1 MYVCERWTIKKA
13 EWQRIDAFEL
23 WCWRIGSHLDSK
35 EIKPFNPKG
44 NQSWIFIGRTDT
56 ETEAPILWPPDVKN
70 WLIGKDPDAGKDWR
84 QDEKGTTENKLVGWH
99 HWLKIHEFE
108 QALGAGDGQGSLV
121 CCSPWGSKESD
132 MTERQNW
139 TEAII
144 YPYVKTF
151 IIRNWLTL
159 FWEPAGLNFIE
170 ESTSLET
177 LAGMDAADLRQNFF
191 FLLVMPQVSLLRC
204 FKWLNEVNPYCS
216 KLSLVP
222 NVNWLHSCKPYLN
235 ITTAARLEFYSKT
248 GHYSLENFT
257 DKNEYHRGYVCMN
270 HSSIC
275 HTNRQ
280 IFYVLLLMTFS
291 KNCFYGI

>member
-1 MYVCERWTIKKA
+1 MPLNTGVGELEVTWTARRSNHSILKEISPEYLLEGLILKLKLQSFGHLMWRTGSLEKTLMLGKIEGRMKRA
-13 EWQRIDAFEL
+13 RQRTSWLDGIT
-23 WCWRIGSHLDSK
+23 DSK
-35 EIKPFNPKG
+35 YMSLSKLWELVMD
-44 NQSWIFIGRTDT
+44 R
-56 ETEAPILWPPDVKN
+56 EAWYAAV
-70 WLIGKDPDAGKDWR
+70 
-84 QDEKGTTENKLVGWH
+84 
-99 HWLKIHEFE
+99 
-108 QALGAGDGQGSLV
+108 LGAAKSQT
-121 CCSPWGSKESD
+121 WQ
-132 MTERQNW
+132 RQNW

-204 FKWLNEVNPYCS
+204 FKWLNEVNPCCS

>member
-44 NQSWIFIGRTDT
+44 NQSWIFIGRTGA
-56 ETEAPILWPPDVKN
+56 EAEALILWPPNVKN

-132 MTERQNW
+132 MTETELNW
-139 TEAII
+139 SYHLSICKDI
-144 YPYVKTF
+144 YYKELAHF
-151 IIRNWLTL
+151 ILGASRPKFYRGVHQPGNFGRN
-159 FWEPAGLNFIE
+159 G
-170 ESTSLET
+170 
-177 LAGMDAADLRQNFF
+177 
-191 FLLVMPQVSLLRC
+191 
-204 FKWLNEVNPYCS
+204 CS
-216 KLSLVP
+216 
-222 NVNWLHSCKPYLN
+222 
-235 ITTAARLEFYSKT
+235 RLEAEFLFPLGDAS
-248 GHYSLENFT
+248 GFT
-257 DKNEYHRGYVCMN
+257 IKVFQMTEWGQPMLFKVIP
-270 HSSIC
+270 SS
-275 HTNRQ
+275 
-280 IFYVLLLMTFS
+280 
-291 KNCFYGI
+291 